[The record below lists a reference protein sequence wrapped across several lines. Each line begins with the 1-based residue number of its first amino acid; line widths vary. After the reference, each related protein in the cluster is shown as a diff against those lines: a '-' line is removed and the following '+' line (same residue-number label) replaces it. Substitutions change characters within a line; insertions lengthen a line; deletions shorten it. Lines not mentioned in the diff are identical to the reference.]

1 MASLAIDYSSSSLS
15 PQAVL
20 QPSLTQQ
27 PATSRDLAL
36 VASAQSG
43 SAAAFA
49 QLREL
54 YSARIYRT
62 VLAITKNHE
71 DAEDALQDTF
81 LRAYLAL
88 KNFEGRANFYSWLT
102 RIAINSAL
110 MLLRKR
116 RARPE
121 VSFATGAENQEEL
134 QTFEFPDASPT
145 PEQICDQRQRHTRLM
160 RAIRKL
166 EPRLRAVVEIQMRH
180 DCSVR
185 DIAEMLE
192 ISEAAVKSRLYRA
205 RARLTAAR
213 VFSGVSLPRQS
224 KGSIQAVELVA

>member
-1 MASLAIDYSSSSLS
+1 MASLAVNCTTLSLAS
-15 PQAVL
+15 PAL
-20 QPSLTQQ
+20 MQPSPLPHQG
-27 PATSRDLAL
+27 TSRDLAL
-36 VASAQSG
+36 VAAAQSG

-49 QLREL
+49 ELREV
-54 YSARIYRT
+54 YSPRVYRT
-62 VLAITKNHE
+62 IFAITKNHE
-71 DAEDALQDTF
+71 DAEDASQDAF
-81 LRAYLAL
+81 LRAFLAL

-116 RARPE
+116 RSRPE
-121 VSFATGAENQEEL
+121 LSFANGSEHNEEL
-134 QTFEFPDASPT
+134 QAFEFPDASPT
-145 PEQICDQRQRHTRLM
+145 PEQICEQRQRQIRLM

-185 DIAEMLE
+185 DIAEMLQ

-205 RARLTAAR
+205 RARLTPAR
-213 VFSGVSLPRQS
+213 VFGNVAFPRRES
-224 KGSIQAVELVA
+224 KATRQRELVA

>member
-1 MASLAIDYSSSSLS
+1 MASLAMEYPSSSLS
-15 PQAVL
+15 SPARMQPTPAQL
-20 QPSLTQQ
+20 QNTR
-27 PATSRDLAL
+27 RDLAL
-36 VASAQSG
+36 VADAQSG
-43 SAAAFA
+43 SASAFA
-49 QLREL
+49 ELREL
-54 YSARIYRT
+54 YSGRVYRT
-62 VLAITKNHE
+62 ILTITKNHE
-71 DAEDALQDTF
+71 DAEDALQDAF

-88 KNFEGRANFYSWLT
+88 NNFEGRANFYSWLT

-121 VSFATGAENQEEL
+121 VSFATGTESQDEM
-134 QTFEFPDASPT
+134 QVFEFPDISPT
-145 PEQICDQRQRHTRLM
+145 PEQICDQRQRHVRLM

-166 EPRLRAVVEIQMRH
+166 EPRLRAVVEIQMRQ

-185 DIAEMLE
+185 DIAEMLD

-213 VFSGVSLPRQS
+213 VFGGISRTRHANTSLQS
-224 KGSIQAVELVA
+224 RELVA

>member
-1 MASLAIDYSSSSLS
+1 MALSEMEYASCSLTS
-15 PQAVL
+15 QAVM
-20 QPSLTQQ
+20 QPSPMQRQ
-27 PATSRDLAL
+27 GDGRDLAL
-36 VASAQSG
+36 VAAAQSG

-49 QLREL
+49 ELREI
-54 YSARIYRT
+54 YSSRVYRT
-62 VLAITKNHE
+62 IMAITKNHE
-71 DAEDALQDTF
+71 DAEDVLQDAF

-116 RARPE
+116 RSRPE
-121 VSFATGAENQEEL
+121 VAFASGTENPDEP
-134 QTFEFPDASPT
+134 QTFEFPDTSPT
-145 PEQICDQRQRHTRLM
+145 PEQICEQRQRHLRLM

-166 EPRLRAVVEIQMRH
+166 EPRLRAVVEIQMRQ

-185 DIAEMLE
+185 DIAEMLG

-213 VFSGVSLPRQS
+213 VFSGISFAGRDAAYS
-224 KGSIQAVELVA
+224 RGGEMVA

>member
-1 MASLAIDYSSSSLS
+1 MNCPDSISSPGSL
-15 PQAVL
+15 L
-20 QPSLTQQ
+20 QHPYPT
-27 PATSRDLAL
+27 RDLEL
-36 VASAQSG
+36 VAAAQTG

-49 QLREL
+49 ELRDI
-54 YSARIYRT
+54 YSPRVFRT
-62 VLAITKNHE
+62 ILAITKNRE
-71 DAEDALQDTF
+71 DAEDALQDAF

-121 VSFATGAENQEEL
+121 ISLAPVTEHPEESLPQEFRD
-134 QTFEFPDASPT
+134 TAPN
-145 PEQICDQRQRHTRLM
+145 PEQVCEQRQHQVRLM

-166 EPRLRAVVEIQMRH
+166 EPRLRVVVEIQMKQ

-185 DIAEMLE
+185 DIAKKLE

-205 RARLTAAR
+205 RARLTASR
-213 VFSGVSLPRQS
+213 VFGGLSLRRAEVRQVSNT
-224 KGSIQAVELVA
+224 ELVA

>member
-1 MASLAIDYSSSSLS
+1 MASLATDYSSLSLNS
-15 PQAVL
+15 NLAI
-20 QPSLTQQ
+20 QPSPMQHPNL
-27 PATSRDLAL
+27 SRDLAL
-36 VASAQSG
+36 VTAAQSG
-43 SAAAFA
+43 SSAAFTE
-49 QLREL
+49 LREI

-62 VLAITKNHE
+62 ILAITKIHE

-88 KNFEGRANFYSWLT
+88 NNFEGRANFYSWLT

-116 RARPE
+116 RGRPE
-121 VSFATGAENQEEL
+121 ISFATSADSQDAL
-134 QTFEFPDASPT
+134 QVFEFPDAAPT
-145 PEQICDQRQRHTRLM
+145 PEQLCDQRQRHLRLM

-166 EPRLRAVVEIQMRH
+166 EPRLRAVIEIQMRH

-213 VFSGVSLPRQS
+213 VFSGISFSSTS
-224 KGSIQAVELVA
+224 KIPA

>member
-1 MASLAIDYSSSSLS
+1 MASLAMDYSSSSLTS
-15 PQAVL
+15 QVVS
-20 QPSLTQQ
+20 QPTLVQQ

-43 SAAAFA
+43 SAAAFT
-49 QLREL
+49 QLRDL

-62 VLAITKNHE
+62 IFAITKNHE

-81 LRAYLAL
+81 LRAFLAL

-121 VSFATGAENQEEL
+121 VSLVAGSEYQDEP
-134 QTFEFPDASPT
+134 QTFEFPDPSPT
-145 PEQICDQRQRHTRLM
+145 PEQICERRQRRRRLM

-166 EPRLRAVVEIQMRH
+166 EPRLRAVVEIQMQH

-185 DIAEMLE
+185 DIAEMLK

-213 VFSGVSLPRQS
+213 VFGGISLSSPQS
-224 KGSIQAVELVA
+224 TSMCGSEMVA

>member
-1 MASLAIDYSSSSLS
+1 MAFIDQEPSAL
-15 PQAVL
+15 PL
-20 QPSLTQQ
+20 QPQNCLT
-27 PATSRDLAL
+27 RDLAL
-36 VASAQSG
+36 VAAAQAG
-43 SAAAFA
+43 SPAAFA
-49 QLREL
+49 ELREI
-54 YSARIYRT
+54 YSARVYRT
-62 VLAITKNHE
+62 ILSITKNHE
-71 DAEDALQDTF
+71 DAEDALQDAF

-121 VSFATGAENQEEL
+121 VSFTPIADGQEEMHA
-134 QTFEFPDASPT
+134 FEFPDSAPN
-145 PEQICDQRQRHTRLM
+145 PEQLCDQRQRHVRLM

-166 EPRLRAVVEIQMRH
+166 EPRLRAVVEIQMRQ

-185 DIAEMLE
+185 DIAQMLE

-205 RARLTAAR
+205 RARLTPTR
-213 VFSGVSLPRQS
+213 VFGGLSFTRRTAAQLQP
-224 KGSIQAVELVA
+224 EFVA